1 VTRFATLLLALG
13 LALLPGSQSR
23 AQSND
28 EQQADEHPIIAQLY
42 SDPARYAD
50 RSITI
55 YGLVVEEKAN
65 STFLLQDVSQRPLK
79 IVGSDELKAAVG
91 DQLIVTGYFHPNS
104 DEPYIVAKSLI
115 PTQVV
120 AGGGCC

>member
-1 VTRFATLLLALG
+1 VTQFTSLLVALG
-13 LALLPGSQSR
+13 LALMLGGESG

-28 EQQADEHPIIAQLY
+28 ELRPDEHPIIAQLY

-55 YGLVVEEKAN
+55 YGLVVEKGPN
-65 STFLLQDVSQRPLK
+65 STFLLQDVSQRSLK
-79 IVGSDELKAAVG
+79 IVGNDELKAAVG
-91 DQLIVTGYFHPNS
+91 DQLIVTGFFHANP
-104 DEPYIVAKSLI
+104 DGPYIAAKTLI

>member
-1 VTRFATLLLALG
+1 MTRFGYLLIVFG
-13 LALLPGSQSR
+13 LALMLGGGTR
-23 AQSND
+23 AQSIGD
-28 EQQADEHPIIAQLY
+28 LQPDEHPIIAQLY
-42 SDPARYAD
+42 SDPGRYVD

-55 YGLVVEEKAN
+55 YGIVVEKGPN

-79 IVGSDELKAAVG
+79 IVGKDEFKATVG
-91 DQLIVTGYFHPNS
+91 DQMIVIGFFHAGP
-104 DEPYIVAKSLI
+104 DGPYLAAKALI

>member
-1 VTRFATLLLALG
+1 MRFWNLLIALG
-13 LALLPGSQSR
+13 LALMLGGGSR
-23 AQSND
+23 AQSTGD
-28 EQQADEHPIIAQLY
+28 LRPDEHPIIAQLY
-42 SDPARYAD
+42 SDPGRYAD

-55 YGLVVEEKAN
+55 YGLVVEEGPD

-79 IVGSDELKAAVG
+79 IVGNDELKAAAG
-91 DQLIVTGYFHPNS
+91 DQLIVIGFFHADP
-104 DEPYIVAKSLI
+104 DGPYLAAKSLI